1 MPPFAGGILTWPDAW
16 GGPASLDSGGR
27 KLDDYVQTINR
38 RHRHRRGKNT
48 TIMTVRITASLV
60 LRRGKIWPGFGAPVV
75 ESLAISGNRVLALGD
90 DDHIAAL
97 IGPQTKVVDLGGR
110 FACAGLNDAHLHLVS
125 TGLLRGQVDATVE
138 AAPTRDALIRA
149 LRTRAEQTPRGE
161 WVRAR
166 GFDQTR
172 YPDGLMPTADE
183 LDAALPDHPVSV
195 TRACG
200 HVTVANSAAL
210 KLAGIGPDTPDPDG
224 GVIGREGGRLTGML
238 AENAQNLVY
247 DVQPTPSLD
256 ELIDAIE
263 AGGQHLAQF
272 GITSCMDA
280 ATGQIDGMAEIR
292 AYHLALRAG
301 RLPVRVWATLL
312 GDPGS
317 SIGEPC
323 HAAGLVTGV
332 GNDMFRI
339 GGVKIFTDGSAGG
352 RTAWMKQPYA
362 GQPGNTGVQM
372 LSDERLFELVDRYAG
387 MGYTM
392 VCHGIGDAA
401 IDQLVRAYER
411 VRAANPGDTRR
422 HRIEHCGYVDD
433 SVNQRMLKA
442 GILPAPQ
449 QAFIHDFGDA
459 YIAVLGEARGLRSY
473 PIGTWDRLGMKPSTG
488 SDSPVCSPN
497 PFPDL
502 HAMLTRQTHKGTVM
516 DASEILSPEAA
527 LRAYTEHGAYSQ
539 GAEHIKG
546 RLEPGMLADVAVFS
560 NDLLTAD
567 PSVILHDTRCEMTV
581 LDGRIVHDRIGAGA

>member
-1 MPPFAGGILTWPDAW
+1 
-16 GGPASLDSGGR
+16 
-27 KLDDYVQTINR
+27 
-38 RHRHRRGKNT
+38 
-48 TIMTVRITASLV
+48 MTSRITASLV
-60 LRRGKIWPGFGAPVV
+60 LRRGRIWPGFGAPVAQA
-75 ESLAISGNRVLALGD
+75 LAIRGNRVLALGRD
-90 DDHIAAL
+90 DEIEAL
-97 IGPQTKVVDLGGR
+97 IGPETRVVDLGGR
-110 FACAGLNDAHLHLVS
+110 FAAPGLNDAHLHLIS
-125 TGLLRGQVDATVE
+125 TGLLRGRVDATAE
-138 AAPTRDALIRA
+138 AAPTRDALMRA
-149 LRTRAEQTPRGE
+149 LRARAERTPRGD

-172 YPDGLMPTADE
+172 YPDGLMPTAQE

-200 HVTVANSAAL
+200 HVTVANSLAL
-210 KLAGIGPDTPDPDG
+210 RLAGIDIDTPDPDG
-224 GVIGREGGRLTGML
+224 GVIGREGGQLTGML

-256 ELIDAIE
+256 EIIEAIE
-263 AGGQHLAQF
+263 AGGRHLAQF

-280 ATGQIDGMAEIR
+280 ATGQIDGMTEIR
-292 AYHLALRAG
+292 AYHLALRDG

-317 SIGEPC
+317 SIVEPC
-323 HAAGLVTGV
+323 HAVGLVTGV

-339 GGVKIFTDGSAGG
+339 GGIKIFTDGSAGG
-352 RTAWMKQPYA
+352 RTAWMRRPYV
-362 GQPGNTGVQM
+362 GQPENFGVRM
-372 LSDERLFELVDRYAG
+372 LSDERLFDLVDRYAA

-411 VRAANPGDTRR
+411 LRAADPGHTRR
-422 HRIEHCGYVDD
+422 HRIEHCGYVDEAM
-433 SVNQRMLKA
+433 NRRMLAA

-459 YIAVLGEARGLRSY
+459 YIAVLGAERGLRSY

-502 HAMLTRQTHKGTVM
+502 HAMLTRRTHKGTVM
-516 DASEILSPEAA
+516 DASEILPPEAA

-539 GAEHIKG
+539 GAETVKG

-560 NDLLTAD
+560 NDLLTAE
-567 PSVILHDTRCEMTV
+567 PEAILHDTRCEMTV

>member
-1 MPPFAGGILTWPDAW
+1 
-16 GGPASLDSGGR
+16 
-27 KLDDYVQTINR
+27 
-38 RHRHRRGKNT
+38 
-48 TIMTVRITASLV
+48 MTSRITASLV
-60 LRRGKIWPGFGAPVV
+60 LRRGRIWPGFGAPVV
-75 ESLAISGNRVLALGD
+75 QALAIRGNRVLALGRD
-90 DDHIAAL
+90 DEIEAL
-97 IGPQTKVVDLGGR
+97 IGPETRVVDLDGR
-110 FACAGLNDAHLHLVS
+110 FASPGLNDAHLHLIS
-125 TGLLRGQVDATVE
+125 TGLLRGRVDATAE
-138 AAPTRDALIRA
+138 AAPTRDALMRA
-149 LRTRAEQTPRGE
+149 LRARAERTPKGD

-172 YPDGLMPTADE
+172 YPDGLMPIAQE

-200 HVTVANSAAL
+200 HVTVANSLAL
-210 KLAGIGPDTPDPDG
+210 RLAGIDIDTPDPDG
-224 GVIGREGGRLTGML
+224 GVIGREGGQLTGML

-256 ELIDAIE
+256 EIIEAIE
-263 AGGQHLAQF
+263 AGGRHLAQF

-280 ATGQIDGMAEIR
+280 ATGQIDGMTEIR
-292 AYHLALRAG
+292 AYHLALRDG

-317 SIGEPC
+317 SIVEPC
-323 HAAGLVTGV
+323 HAVGLVTGV

-339 GGVKIFTDGSAGG
+339 GGIKIFTDGSAGG
-352 RTAWMKQPYA
+352 RTAWMRRPYV
-362 GQPGNTGVQM
+362 GQPENFGVRM
-372 LSDERLFELVDRYAG
+372 LSDERLFDLVDRYAA

-411 VRAANPGDTRR
+411 LRAADPGHTRR
-422 HRIEHCGYVDD
+422 HRIEHCGYVDEAM
-433 SVNQRMLKA
+433 NRRMLAA

-459 YIAVLGEARGLRSY
+459 YIAVLGEERGLRSY

-502 HAMLTRQTHKGTVM
+502 HAMLTRRTHKGTVM

-539 GAEHIKG
+539 GAETVKG

-560 NDLLTAD
+560 NDLLTAE
-567 PSVILHDTRCEMTV
+567 PEAILHDTRCEMTV